1 MNQDGS
7 GKTGTPAGKTQAPA
21 GKVRL
26 PLLGALR
33 SPAFRLLWL
42 GQTLSVL
49 GDFVSQVG
57 ILVIVYQ
64 VTGSGTAVGAL
75 FLVQVLP
82 TLILAPFAGVVAD
95 RYDRRRVMIAA
106 DLVRGLA
113 VAVLV
118 LFPSLPAVYAVSAV
132 IAAIST
138 FFSPARGA
146 LVPRTVPPENL
157 LAANSLSAMSN
168 SVTRILGA
176 AVGATL
182 VAAFG
187 AAAAFSVN
195 ALSYFASALCLTML
209 RLPRTEVGTAGVAG
223 APGGIQAA
231 AKAAVATAAE
241 AAAAPAGA
249 SDRPGGDPS
258 LRSGRGTGGAVREGL
273 VLLWRNPRLAGITLL
288 VFFNTLGLGAANVL
302 TAPLVQTTLGA
313 NTSSLGW
320 LMSAE
325 GVGTAVGVVLLGG
338 AVRAAAAGWAVLISS
353 AVLAATM
360 LGLAVCGALWQAVGL
375 FLLGG
380 VGLVAFNV
388 SAETETQRATTDA
401 IRGRILSLIMA
412 VLSAGSLL
420 SLIVGGILA
429 DLVGVR
435 ISFAVMGLLIA
446 TGCVVYAGPLAR
458 VGREKKRAAASQATP
473 L

>member
-1 MNQDGS
+1 VNQDGS
-7 GKTGTPAGKTQAPA
+7 GKTGAPADKTQAPA

-33 SPAFRLLWL
+33 APAFRLLWL

-49 GDFVSQVG
+49 GDFVSQIGV
-57 ILVIVYQ
+57 LVIVYR

-118 LFPSLPAVYAVSAV
+118 LAPSLPAVYAVSAL

-146 LVPRTVPPENL
+146 LVPQTVPPENL

-241 AAAAPAGA
+241 AAAAPAGVSA
-249 SDRPGGDPS
+249 RP
-258 LRSGRGTGGAVREGL
+258 GRGTGGAVREGL

-325 GVGTAVGVVLLGG
+325 GVGAAVGVVLLGG

-435 ISFAVMGLLIA
+435 ISFAIMGLLIA

-458 VGREKKRAAASQATP
+458 AGREKRRIAASQATP

>member
-7 GKTGTPAGKTQAPA
+7 GKTGAPASKTQAPT

-33 SPAFRLLWL
+33 APAFRLLWL

-49 GDFVSQVG
+49 GDFVSQIGV
-57 ILVIVYQ
+57 LVIVYR

-113 VAVLV
+113 VAILV
-118 LFPSLPAVYAVSAV
+118 LSPSLPTVYAVSAL

-209 RLPRTEVGTAGVAG
+209 RLPRTEVGTAGVAC
-223 APGGIQAA
+223 APGGIQPA

-241 AAAAPAGA
+241 AAAAPAGVSA
-249 SDRPGGDPS
+249 RP
-258 LRSGRGTGGAVREGL
+258 GRGTGGAVREGL

-458 VGREKKRAAASQATP
+458 AEREKRRIAASQATP